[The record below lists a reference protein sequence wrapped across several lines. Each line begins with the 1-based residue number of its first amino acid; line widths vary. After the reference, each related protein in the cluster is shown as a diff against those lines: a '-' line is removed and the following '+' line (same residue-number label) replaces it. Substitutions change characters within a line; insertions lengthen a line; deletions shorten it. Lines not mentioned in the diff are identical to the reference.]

1 MAQDKVQLKRE
12 EIVGN
17 DVVLQDINPKTKT
30 NSVQDSTKGVPLDQ
44 TLSLIKNMINNKLAR
59 VVNSVNGR
67 TGVVVLD
74 ANDVG
79 LDRVDNVSFGD
90 IKRWVIE
97 YLSQVFGSKRIILTE
112 WLTDINTI
120 TGSNDKAN
128 ADIPFFAEKGN
139 ESTGDYLSYIGYIFW
154 DEEHQSLQERHMQI
168 NVVAYTDASI
178 IYNANVGQSE
188 LQSFSG
194 GGIAVNIAPG
204 EDALYVE
211 RNSIVRVG
219 DPEAP
224 STYRTSGLRI
234 DKSKIR
240 PDAYFFDGIYGTLTN
255 DGTYMHNQDALVYW
269 TTDPYDPV
277 IGDLPLIQIKVNGN
291 ELSLTS
297 SSGPT
302 PNLLHTAC
310 TFKKGD
316 IIVSNFAFDQYINPD
331 DSREHSLYPGMVDS
345 LTSRQPAIGVV
356 KQVGIAKSDY
366 PYIIEFYSQKPNV
379 GHGLKLIETDTAGAL
394 TDADTMIGIDQIR
407 VVPKMNDD
415 TPLVNAPL
423 SVETNVSGINALDKN
438 GIDQRTGDTRH
449 QQSLY
454 TIYPTGKSSNLL
466 VRGKIETDSM
476 SITPNYSL
484 AIIPFQMGD
493 YTFPNNRAIGNWNS
507 SLPDSSVMSNGKR
520 EWTALGVNLTKS
532 IFGTIDDNPH
542 RYARNISGLR
552 VNTDEDEL
560 KEGWFGFGPNG
571 ANPLVSMH
579 SGGLSVNVGDFLGIG
594 TAEEVTDEEHH
605 VAYTDYYSEG
615 KVNVRIDKMKGLSNA
630 GSNSIGI
637 NLAQGDSYQ
646 SNNWYDGG
654 LYFVDD
660 GNGKGLLG
668 VNTGRSACGLTVLH
682 TDAVDVQYSNY
693 GRTATPTL
701 EHNVLA
707 VSPYTFSHK
716 KEDTSSIVDVSGIQ
730 LQKYISEEDIAHLL
744 PIRNIY
750 TEKLWESEE
759 TLKDEASM
767 PSSIFDDEHIYIAGG
782 KRYIFV
788 GGTDVILP
796 YIRFYTDSA
805 EYNEIATAIN
815 SGQGVDDIP
824 YTTLIRQCHIL
835 ITPQGT
841 NQYSI
846 KASMYMPGE
855 DDLRYPDFNHDGIVD
870 AVDAS
875 QLLTIYSKIIG
886 SEDVYSDSTH
896 TQFYTDP
903 ELTSP
908 VQPVENKG
916 YRDKNQYIEDPHNPE
931 HRYYRLYVGTKVSG
945 TDVVVLECMRCGTWE
960 MTAEDIMNGD
970 IDRDGYVNAVD
981 SSRLLSFYAKKSSS
995 SYFPE
1000 GISDREC
1007 WRIYLKDFVGIN
1019 VTPTAGGL
1027 VDVLN
1032 YNFRKGVRLRFNTLK
1047 GLTTEF
1053 EYTGTNSYG
1062 TRIFYGNDIG
1072 NALAVKISDKSAGDF
1087 LFNPTTAGGIR
1098 YGSNGYLGVRINNSS
1113 NFVAALPT
1121 QNTIFDVDDMTIGT
1135 KGLHIDED
1143 NVLGVQLTTDGK
1155 TDNGELK
1162 IDEHGCLR
1170 LSSGAG
1176 GGKRLI
1182 IEQGDGV
1189 QAVAWDQTDDFKI
1202 ILGPGLCFGST
1213 EPNSEPTPTPTEPTV
1228 L

>member
-30 NSVQDSTKGVPLDQ
+30 NSIQDSNKGVPLDQ

-79 LDRVDNVSFGD
+79 LGKVDNVSFGD

-97 YLSQVFGSKRIILTE
+97 YLSQVFGSKSIILTE

-128 ADIPFFAEKGN
+128 ADRPFFAEKGN
-139 ESTGDYLSYIGYIFW
+139 ESTGDYLSYIGYLYW
-154 DEEHQSLQERHMQI
+154 DEEHQSLEEMHMQI

-178 IYNANVGQSE
+178 IYNAALSQSE
-188 LQSFSG
+188 LQKFSG

-219 DPEAP
+219 DPDAP
-224 STYRTSGLRI
+224 STYRNSGLKI

-240 PDAYFFDGIYGTLTN
+240 PDAYFFDGIYGILTN

-269 TTDPYDPV
+269 TTDPYDSV

-291 ELSLTS
+291 LLSLTS

-310 TFKKGD
+310 TFKEGD

-331 DSREHSLYPGMVDS
+331 DPREHSLYPGMVDS

-356 KQVGIAKSDY
+356 KQVGIAESDY
-366 PYIIEFYSQKPNV
+366 PYIIEFYSNKPNV
-379 GHGLKLIETDTAGAL
+379 GHGLKLIETNTAGAL
-394 TDADTMIGIDQIR
+394 TDADTMLGIDEMNN
-407 VVPKMNDD
+407 VPKMGDG
-415 TPLVNAPL
+415 
-423 SVETNVSGINALDKN
+423 TNIGIQPVTSNISGINILDKN
-438 GIDQRTGDTRH
+438 GIEQRTGETAT
-449 QQSLY
+449 SNTLY
-454 TIYPTGKSSNLL
+454 TVYPSGKSANLL
-466 VRGKIETDSM
+466 TDGKIQNDSTF
-476 SITPNYSL
+476 ITPNFSL
-484 AIIPFQMGD
+484 CVIPSYDMLTYGD
-493 YTFPNNRAIGNWNS
+493 SILRPMSNWN
-507 SLPDSSVMSNGKR
+507 PKAPNSSVLTN
-520 EWTALGVNLTKS
+520 TAWGHKMNMLGVNLEKT
-532 IFGTIDDNPH
+532 IFGTSLTDEPH

-552 VNTDEDEL
+552 VNSDADVLHES
-560 KEGWFGFGPNG
+560 WFGFGSDTSTE
-571 ANPLVSMH
+571 LYEMH

-594 TAEEVTDEEHH
+594 TAEELAAETHTTM
-605 VAYTDYYSEG
+605 ADYYNEG
-615 KVNVRIDKMKGLSNA
+615 KVNVRINRMYGLSNIGA
-630 GSNSIGI
+630 NSLGI
-637 NLAQGDSYQ
+637 NLAQGDTYQ
-646 SNNWYDGG
+646 SSNWFDGG

-660 GNGKGLLG
+660 GHDKGLLG

-682 TDAVDVQYSNY
+682 TEAVDVQYTNY
-693 GRTATPTL
+693 GRSSTPVL

-716 KEDTSSIVDVSGIQ
+716 KEGTSSIVDVSGIQ

-750 TEKLWESEE
+750 TAKLWESSE

-767 PSSIFDDEHIYIAGG
+767 PSSVFDDEHIYIAGG

-796 YIRFYTDSA
+796 YIRFYTDST
-805 EYNEIATAIN
+805 EYNEVATAIE

-824 YTTLIRQCHIL
+824 YTTLIHQCHVL

-841 NQYSI
+841 NLYNI

-855 DDLRYPDFNHDGIVD
+855 DDLRYPDFNHDGTVD

-875 QLLTIYSKIIG
+875 QLLTMYSKIIG
-886 SEDVYSDSTH
+886 SEEVYSDNTH

-903 ELTSP
+903 ELTTP

-916 YRDKNQYIEDPHNPE
+916 YRDKNQYIEDPHNPD
-931 HRYYRLYVGTKVSG
+931 HKYYRLYVGTKVFS

-970 IDRDGYVNAVD
+970 IDRDGAVNAVD

-1027 VDVLN
+1027 VEVLN

-1047 GLTTEF
+1047 GLTTEY
-1053 EYTGTNSYG
+1053 EYTGANPYG
-1062 TRIFYGNDIG
+1062 TRLFYGNDVR
-1072 NALAVKISDKSAGDF
+1072 NSLAVKISDKSAGDLMF
-1087 LFNPTTAGGIR
+1087 DPTTAGAIR

-1121 QNTIFDVDDMTIGT
+1121 QNTIFNVDDMTIGT

-1143 NVLGVQLTTDGK
+1143 NVLGIQLTRDGK

-1162 IDEHGCLR
+1162 IDEDGCLR
-1170 LSSGAG
+1170 LTNPSGGSREPLTISGSYASG
-1176 GGKRLI
+1176 NP
-1182 IEQGDGV
+1182 
-1189 QAVAWDQTDDFKI
+1189 QAVAYNGNSRVDI
-1202 ILGPGLCFGST
+1202 VLGPGLCWAT
-1213 EPNSEPTPTPTEPTV
+1213 PPEPPVQE
-1228 L
+1228 

>member
-30 NSVQDSTKGVPLDQ
+30 NSIQDSNKGVPLDQ
-44 TLSLIKNMINNKLAR
+44 TLALIKNMINNKLAR

-128 ADIPFFAEKGN
+128 ADIPFFAEKGS
-139 ESTGDYLSYIGYIFW
+139 ESTGDYLSYIGYLWW
-154 DEEHQSLQERHMQI
+154 DKEHQSLKEEHMQI
-168 NVVAYTDASI
+168 NVVAYTDRSI
-178 IYNANVGQSE
+178 IYSADNHRALGN
-188 LQSFSG
+188 LSG
-194 GGIAVNIAPG
+194 GGIAVNIAAG
-204 EDALYVE
+204 EDALKVAN
-211 RNSIVRVG
+211 NSLVFVG
-219 DPEAP
+219 DPMA
-224 STYRTSGLRI
+224 SSLYAGGGLYI
-234 DKSKIR
+234 DKDKIR
-240 PDAYFFDGIYGTLTN
+240 PNAYFFDGIYGTLTN
-255 DGTYMHNQDALVYW
+255 DGTYMHNQDGLVYW
-269 TTDPYDPV
+269 TTDPNDPV
-277 IGDLPLIQIKVNGN
+277 IGDLPLIEIQVNGVP
-291 ELSLTS
+291 LTLTS

-302 PNLLHTAC
+302 PNLLHTSC
-310 TFKKGD
+310 EFKKGD
-316 IIVSNFAFDQYINPD
+316 VVVSNFAFDQYINPD
-331 DSREHSLYPGMVDS
+331 DSRQHALYPGMVDS
-345 LTSRQPAIGVV
+345 LTSRQPAIGIVTQIAV
-356 KQVGIAKSDY
+356 EARAVPYVINFFPQKQ
-366 PYIIEFYSQKPNV
+366 NV
-379 GHGLKLIETDTAGAL
+379 GHGLKLIETNGDTGL
-394 TDADTMIGIDQIR
+394 TNIDSVIGIDQFR

-438 GIDQRTGDTRH
+438 GIGQRTGDTRH
-449 QQSLY
+449 QESLY

-466 VRGKIETDSM
+466 VRGKVETNSM

-484 AIIPFQMGD
+484 AVIPFQMGD
-493 YTFPNNRAIGNWNS
+493 YAFPDNRAIGNWDS
-507 SLPDSSVMSNGKR
+507 SLPDSTVMSNGKR

-532 IFGTIDDNPH
+532 IFGTIDDAPH

-560 KEGWFGFGPNG
+560 KAGWFGFGPNG
-571 ANPLVSMH
+571 ANPLVSTH

-605 VAYTDYYSEG
+605 VEYTDYYSEG

-701 EHNVLA
+701 EHNVLG

-716 KEDTSSIVDVSGIQ
+716 VENNPNVIDVSAIE
-730 LQKYISEEDIAHLL
+730 LEKYIREEDIAHLL
-744 PIRNIY
+744 PIKNIY
-750 TEKLWESEE
+750 DGEIWESEDV
-759 TLKDEASM
+759 LKAVASM
-767 PSSIFDDEHIYIAGG
+767 PDSRFDADHIYIAKG
-782 KRYIFV
+782 KRYIYV

-796 YIRFYTDSA
+796 YIRFYTNATEFNEVSA
-805 EYNEIATAIN
+805 AIAA
-815 SGQGVDDIP
+815 GEGVDDIP
-824 YTTLIRQCHIL
+824 YTTLKNQCHVLIL
-835 ITPQGT
+835 QQGI
-841 NQYSI
+841 NLYNI
-846 KASMYMPGE
+846 KAYMYMPGVE
-855 DDLRYPDFNHDGIVD
+855 DLRYPDFDHNNIVD
-870 AVDAS
+870 ASDAGYAS
-875 QLLTIYSKIIG
+875 AIYTAAQTSIR
-886 SEDVYSDSTH
+886 VYSDNTH

-903 ELTSP
+903 ELTT
-908 VQPVENKG
+908 PVEPIEGKN
-916 YRDKNQYIEDPHNPE
+916 YRDMNQYCEDPDDTTHK
-931 HRYYRLYVGTKVSG
+931 YYRLYTGVKVFS
-945 TDVVVLECMRCGTWE
+945 TDVVVLECMRCGSYELTP
-960 MTAEDIMNGD
+960 EDIMNAD
-970 IDRDGYVNAVD
+970 VNRDGNAD
-981 SSRLLSFYAKKSSS
+981 GADASKILSFYAKKGG
-995 SYFPE
+995 SYFPD
-1000 GISDREC
+1000 GTSDRER
-1007 WRIYLKDFVGIN
+1007 WKIYLRDFVGIN
-1019 VTPTAGGL
+1019 VTETGGGL
-1027 VDVLN
+1027 VEVLN
-1032 YNFRKGVRLRFNTLK
+1032 YNYRKGVRVRFNTLK

-1053 EYTGTNSYG
+1053 EYKGTNSYG
-1062 TRIFYGNDIG
+1062 TRIFYGNDMG

-1087 LFNPTTAGGIR
+1087 LFDPTTAGGIR

-1121 QNTIFDVDDMTIGT
+1121 KNTSFNTDDMTIGT

-1143 NVLGVQLTTDGK
+1143 NVLGVQLTEDGK

-1182 IEQGDGV
+1182 IDGGS
-1189 QAVAWDQTDDFKI
+1189 QAVAWDQTEDFTI

-1213 EPNSEPTPTPTEPTV
+1213 EPDPEPTPTPTEPTV

>member
-1 MAQDKVQLKRE
+1 
-12 EIVGN
+12 
-17 DVVLQDINPKTKT
+17 
-30 NSVQDSTKGVPLDQ
+30 
-44 TLSLIKNMINNKLAR
+44 
-59 VVNSVNGR
+59 
-67 TGVVVLD
+67 
-74 ANDVG
+74 
-79 LDRVDNVSFGD
+79 
-90 IKRWVIE
+90 
-97 YLSQVFGSKRIILTE
+97 
-112 WLTDINTI
+112 
-120 TGSNDKAN
+120 
-128 ADIPFFAEKGN
+128 
-139 ESTGDYLSYIGYIFW
+139 
-154 DEEHQSLQERHMQI
+154 
-168 NVVAYTDASI
+168 
-178 IYNANVGQSE
+178 
-188 LQSFSG
+188 
-194 GGIAVNIAPG
+194 
-204 EDALYVE
+204 
-211 RNSIVRVG
+211 
-219 DPEAP
+219 
-224 STYRTSGLRI
+224 
-234 DKSKIR
+234 
-240 PDAYFFDGIYGTLTN
+240 
-255 DGTYMHNQDALVYW
+255 MHNQDALVYW

-277 IGDLPLIQIKVNGN
+277 IGDLPLIQIKVNGHQ
-291 ELSLTS
+291 LSLTS

-310 TFKKGD
+310 TFKEGD

-356 KQVGIAKSDY
+356 KQVGIAESDY
-366 PYIIEFYSQKPNV
+366 PYIIEFYSNKPNV
-379 GHGLKLIETDTAGAL
+379 GRGLKLIETNTAGAL
-394 TDADTMIGIDQIR
+394 TDADTMIGIDQLTAI
-407 VVPKMNDD
+407 PKMSDG
-415 TPLVNAPL
+415 TPISEAPL
-423 SVETNVSGINALDKN
+423 PIIQNVSGINALDKN
-438 GIDQRTGDTRH
+438 GINQRTGDT
-449 QQSLY
+449 QDTETLY
-454 TIYPTGKSSNLL
+454 TVYPTGKSNNLL
-466 VRGKIETDSM
+466 GNNKVETNSTI
-476 SITPNYSL
+476 ITPNFSL
-484 AIIPFQMGD
+484 AVIPFEMGKGYFTD
-493 YTFPNNRAIGNWNS
+493 QRAIGNWNPT
-507 SLPDSSVMSNGKR
+507 LPISTVMMDGER
-520 EWTALGVNLTKS
+520 EWNALGVNLAKS
-532 IFGTIDDNPH
+532 IFGTIDDAPH

-560 KEGWFGFGPNG
+560 KAGWFGFGPNG
-571 ANPLVSMH
+571 ANPLVSLH

-605 VAYTDYYSEG
+605 ATNENFYNEG

-630 GSNSIGI
+630 GSNSIGV
-637 NLAQGDSYQ
+637 NLAQGDTYQ

-716 KEDTSSIVDVSGIQ
+716 KEGTSSIVDVSGIQ

-750 TEKLWESEE
+750 TAKLWESSE

-796 YIRFYTDSA
+796 YIRFYTDSV
-805 EYNEIATAIN
+805 EYLTVANAIDTA
-815 SGQGVDDIP
+815 QGVDDIP
-824 YTTLIRQCHIL
+824 YTTLIRQCHVL

-841 NQYSI
+841 SLYNI
-846 KASMYMPGE
+846 KANMYMPGE
-855 DDLRYPDFNHDGIVD
+855 DDLRYPDMNHNGIVD
-870 AVDAS
+870 AVDAG
-875 QLLTIYSKIIG
+875 QVTTLYSKITG
-886 SEDVYSDSTH
+886 SEFVYSDSTH

-903 ELTSP
+903 ELTTP

-916 YRDKNQYIEDPHNPE
+916 YQDRNQYIEDPHNPD
-931 HRYYRLYVGTKVSG
+931 HKYYRIYVGTKVFS
-945 TDVVVLECMRCGTWE
+945 TDVVVLECMKCGTWE
-960 MTAEDIMNGD
+960 MTAEDIMNAD
-970 IDRDGYVNAVD
+970 VNRDGYVNAVD

-1000 GISDREC
+1000 DASDREC

-1027 VDVLN
+1027 VEVLN

-1047 GLTTEF
+1047 GLTTES
-1053 EYTGTNSYG
+1053 EYIGTNPYG
-1062 TRIFYGNDIG
+1062 TRLFYGNDIS
-1072 NALAVKISDKSAGDF
+1072 NSLAVKISDKSAGDLMF
-1087 LFNPTTAGGIR
+1087 DPTTAGAIR

-1143 NVLGVQLTTDGK
+1143 NVLGIQLTTDGK

-1182 IEQGDGV
+1182 IEQGDGA

-1202 ILGPGLCFGST
+1202 TLGPGLCFGST
-1213 EPNSEPTPTPTEPTV
+1213 EPDPEPTPAPTEPSV